1 MAFKLTERHKRYID
15 HRVRGVSR
23 QQSAVLAGFGE
34 AENSG
39 TQVEEIPEVQAE
51 IARVRAQMAVTG
63 EITKDDVI
71 RGLKDAAE
79 MAKLIGDPQAMV
91 RAWAELGKLCGFYAP
106 EVKRIEKGI
115 NKGELRKALEDL
127 SDDEL
132 YQISHGRVIDGKF
145 ERVKEDVP
153 ALPPAET

>member
-1 MAFKLTERHKRYID
+1 
-15 HRVRGVSR
+15 
-23 QQSAVLAGFGE
+23 
-34 AENSG
+34 
-39 TQVEEIPEVQAE
+39 VEEIPEVQAE

-71 RGLKDAAE
+71 KGLKDAAE